1 MKRMKALLF
10 ILLFIRFSLAA
21 QTDTLNGF
29 FPLGGQQLI
38 ASPNGGY
45 VSGMNGFGDEEKL
58 QLFFNQTQA
67 YSLTGAILDIGFRSP
82 NPNSESFLCLKIK
95 QIDTTVI
102 ALPPFIIGPSLTID
116 SIFYPLADIPES
128 GLIYIPF
135 NQPVLVTQPYALGI
149 SFEQM
154 QAGDSIAVFS
164 TANGVPETIGLSWEK
179 WNNRYFR
186 IIDTWE
192 LSIDF
197 AIFPVIDTTLNK
209 MLPMG
214 HEHINVAVYP
224 NPASDFLEH
233 HELDVSHALILDI
246 SGRVVFQEEFPKNRI
261 FLTGLHDGVYTLILS
276 TAKGYRLARFIK
288 ATASTP

>member
-10 ILLFIRFSLAA
+10 ILLIMRFCLAA

-29 FPLGGQQLI
+29 FPPGGQQLI
-38 ASPNGGY
+38 PSPNGGY

-58 QLFFNQTQA
+58 QLFFSLPQA
-67 YSLTGAILDIGFRSP
+67 YSLTGALLDIGFRSP

-95 QIDTTVI
+95 QVDTTI
-102 ALPPFIIGPSLTID
+102 SALPPFIIGPSSTID
-116 SIFYPLADIPES
+116 SIFYPLADIPAS
-128 GLIYIPF
+128 GLVYIPF

-149 SFEQM
+149 SFEQI

-197 AIFPVIDTTLNK
+197 AMFPVIDTTLNK
-209 MLPMG
+209 LLPLG
-214 HEHINVAVYP
+214 QKHTPVAVYP
-224 NPASDFLEH
+224 NPASDYLAH
-233 HELDVSHALILDI
+233 HEVDVSHALILDI
-246 SGRVVFQEEFPKNRI
+246 SGRVVLQEEYPENRI
-261 FLTGLHDGVYTLILS
+261 SLTGLHEGVYTLILS
-276 TAKGYRLARFIK
+276 TSKGYRLARFVK
-288 ATASTP
+288 AASDTQ